1 MSAAV
6 NPTEHR
12 NAAEDDNFARAVEL
26 LRVLHGDLMEG
37 FTAAADA
44 DGKTSEPVFR
54 VDEWRSA
61 LGLGASAVAEGDA
74 LWERVLIGFSQVGG
88 EQLPEAATAR
98 HPELA
103 GQPWAAA
110 GVSLVAHPA
119 SPWIATTHLNVR
131 VFQVAGKEGAAPTW
145 WFGGG
150 FDLTPYYP
158 QAEDCR
164 LWHEAA
170 RDAVEPFADGLYAEF
185 KEACDE
191 YFYLPHRGEARG
203 IGGIFFDDFDRLPFA
218 SCLDL
223 IARIERYFLAAYLQ
237 LVEKHRSR
245 HFTPEQRQFQLLRRG
260 RYAEFNLAL
269 DRGTRFGLNSG
280 GRTESILASLPPLV
294 RWEYDFQPEDG
305 SPEAALADFL
315 QPQDWLQG

>member
-1 MSAAV
+1 MSVAV

-74 LWERVLIGFSQVGG
+74 LWERVLIWFSQVGG

-170 RDAVEPFADGLYAEF
+170 RDAVEHLCGRALCRVQGGL
-185 KEACDE
+185 
-191 YFYLPHRGEARG
+191 R
-203 IGGIFFDDFDRLPFA
+203 
-218 SCLDL
+218 
-223 IARIERYFLAAYLQ
+223 
-237 LVEKHRSR
+237 
-245 HFTPEQRQFQLLRRG
+245 
-260 RYAEFNLAL
+260 
-269 DRGTRFGLNSG
+269 
-280 GRTESILASLPPLV
+280 
-294 RWEYDFQPEDG
+294 
-305 SPEAALADFL
+305 
-315 QPQDWLQG
+315 